1 MDVHSLHDAGQHQKE
16 LDVLMGRH
24 SRLQHIDAGVGGQ
37 GPVVVLSGA
46 VDALER
52 LFMEQAG
59 KAAAAGYLFHG
70 LHDDLVVVHCQVGLG
85 VDGRQLMLGRS
96 HLVMLGLGRHPQ
108 LPELL
113 VKLLHERAHPL
124 PDHAVVVV
132 VHLLALG
139 RHGSEQGAA
148 RIDQVFSL

>member
-1 MDVHSLHDAGQHQKE
+1 
-16 LDVLMGRH
+16 MGVTP
-24 SRLQHIDAGVGGQ
+24 RLQHIDAGVGGQ

-85 VDGRQLMLGRS
+85 RRWPLAHAG
-96 HLVMLGLGRHPQ
+96 
-108 LPELL
+108 PEPPRYAGSWPPRPAS
-113 VKLLHERAHPL
+113 RAP
-124 PDHAVVVV
+124 
-132 VHLLALG
+132 
-139 RHGSEQGAA
+139 R
-148 RIDQVFSL
+148 